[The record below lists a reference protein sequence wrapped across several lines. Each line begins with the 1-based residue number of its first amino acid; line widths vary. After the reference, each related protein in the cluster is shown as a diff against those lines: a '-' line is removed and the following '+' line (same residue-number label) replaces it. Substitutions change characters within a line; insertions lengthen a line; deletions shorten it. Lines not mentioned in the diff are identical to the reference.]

1 MICRVQDEHF
11 VMIKQHDHGLLA
23 AELAARFRIEQAS
36 RSRRDEVLYAIANHD
51 IGWIDL
57 DETPFWNDQA
67 KMPYT
72 FIDFPVAPK
81 LTFYRRGLDEIEAST
96 LYGALLCS
104 LHYERL
110 IEVSGERSP
119 ELTVYMQEEEKR
131 RSAIHRR
138 LEESGQ
144 APGEDELYYDGK
156 LLQFCDDLSL
166 FLSLH
171 EPGTPKED
179 FHPWFREGFPSAKDF
194 DCTGGRTV
202 AAEWRGTELLLGPF
216 PFTEA
221 FEVML
226 PLRRVP
232 IREAES
238 RGLAAAYAD
247 TPVTPGTITI
257 TE

>member
-51 IGWIDL
+51 RGWIDL

-72 FIDFPVAPK
+72 FIDFPVTPK

-110 IEVSGERSP
+110 IEVSGEQSP

-138 LEESGQ
+138 LEESDRLPVKTNSTMT
-144 APGEDELYYDGK
+144 ASCCSSATICRCSSPCMSPARRRRISIPGSGRA
-156 LLQFCDDLSL
+156 
-166 FLSLH
+166 
-171 EPGTPKED
+171 
-179 FHPWFREGFPSAKDF
+179 FHPPKILVVPEDGRLPPSG
-194 DCTGGRTV
+194 GGRS
-202 AAEWRGTELLLGPF
+202 F
-216 PFTEA
+216 C
-221 FEVML
+221 
-226 PLRRVP
+226 
-232 IREAES
+232 
-238 RGLAAAYAD
+238 
-247 TPVTPGTITI
+247 
-257 TE
+257 